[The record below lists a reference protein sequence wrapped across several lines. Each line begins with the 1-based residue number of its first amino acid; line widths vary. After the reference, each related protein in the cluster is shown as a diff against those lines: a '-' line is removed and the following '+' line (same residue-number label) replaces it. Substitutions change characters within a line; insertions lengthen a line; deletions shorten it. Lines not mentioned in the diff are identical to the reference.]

1 MVAVVPHS
9 GKTGE
14 TRVPRA
20 LLFVLLLLAALVS
33 PALAKPR
40 VELLV
45 MGPGGSFYERY
56 GHAALRVT
64 DGPGDADR
72 VFNFGI
78 TNFKRPNYMAEFLGG
93 RVRFWGNVKTW
104 DYTIA
109 RYRREDRTLR
119 RLPLNLS
126 DEQAAR
132 LVAKL
137 EHMVLPE
144 NREYVYDT
152 FRDNCATKIRDY
164 LDEVTGGAVK
174 AALSDVPSERSFH
187 DDVRVGFANLPHLLL
202 PLELVPGPEMD
213 APRTLW
219 EMTYH
224 PVTLGEAMKRV
235 QLPTGPLVGPEVV
248 EHTRAKP
255 DPLTGWPLW
264 GQALLWALAAV
275 TAAVGW
281 RLRRAG
287 PRARAAWAFA
297 WFVPTA
303 LFGALL
309 VFVHLW
315 SDWPDM
321 RKNWLMAGFFV
332 GDLWLVAP
340 LWRMW
345 RRRAESGGTAVAS
358 YLKLRIALMA
368 AITLLGLFVAPLHGN
383 LPPRALALA
392 GLLLGLACLAPR
404 ARVAEEVADART
416 AN

>member
-1 MVAVVPHS
+1 MVAVGPHS
-9 GKTGE
+9 GKTGA

-20 LLFVLLLLAALVS
+20 LLTVLILLAALVS
-33 PALAKPR
+33 PAFAKPR

-45 MGPGGSFYERY
+45 MGPGDSFYERY
-56 GHAALRVT
+56 GHAALRVI

-78 TNFKRPNYMAEFLGG
+78 TNFKRPNYMADFLGG

-104 DYTIA
+104 DYTLA
-109 RYRREDRTLR
+109 RYKREDRTLR
-119 RLPLNLS
+119 RLPLNLT
-126 DEQAAR
+126 DEQVAR
-132 LVAKL
+132 LVQKL
-137 EHMVLPE
+137 DWMVLPE

-152 FRDNCATKIRDY
+152 FRDNCATRIRDY
-164 LDEVTGGAVK
+164 LDEVTDGAVRQ
-174 AALSDVPSERSFH
+174 ALFDVPSGRSFH
-187 DDVRVGFANLPHLLL
+187 DDVRVGFANLPELLL

-224 PVTLGEAMKRV
+224 PETLGAAMQRV
-235 QLPTGPLVGPEVV
+235 PLPTGPLVGPEVV
-248 EHTRAKP
+248 EYTRQKP
-255 DPLTGWPLW
+255 DPLAGWPHW
-264 GQALLWALAAV
+264 GQALLWGLAAA
-275 TAAVGW
+275 TAGLGW
-281 RLRRAG
+281 RLRRASA
-287 PRARAAWAFA
+287 RARAAWAFA

-309 VFVHLW
+309 VFVHFW

-321 RKNWLMAGFFV
+321 RRNWLMAGFFV

-345 RRRAESGGTAVAS
+345 RRRAESGGSVVAS
-358 YLKLRIALMA
+358 YLKVRLALMA

-392 GLLLGLACLAPR
+392 GLFLGLACLAP
-404 ARVAEEVADART
+404 ARSVEVSDARA